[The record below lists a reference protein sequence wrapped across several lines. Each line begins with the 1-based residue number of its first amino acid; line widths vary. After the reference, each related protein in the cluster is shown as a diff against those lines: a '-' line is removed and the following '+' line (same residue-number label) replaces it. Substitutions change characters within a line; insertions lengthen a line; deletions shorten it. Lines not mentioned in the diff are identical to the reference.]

1 VIDHL
6 WQSTLFA
13 VVIALM
19 MPLFARQSA
28 GLRFWL
34 WFAAS
39 VKFLFPFS
47 LLIWLGGFL
56 PALPERAPLLV
67 VKSLVLPPVLI
78 APPAEL
84 MPATQFLWVLW
95 AAGALFLGARWLA
108 RWWSLR
114 AALKDA
120 PDLGVD
126 APVPVKAVASFLEPG
141 LVGIFRPVI
150 VMPRGIAEA
159 LSAGEMRAVLA
170 HEISHLSR
178 RDNLW
183 ASVQMLV
190 EMLFWFHPLVWWIGA
205 KLVTERE
212 RACDETVLDTG
223 NAPRTYAESILK
235 ICRFHLQ
242 PSLTCVSGVSG
253 GNLTARVGAIM
264 VHRRSADAD
273 GARILLLGSLG
284 LTAVLLPLL
293 AGAPGSAPVS
303 QLARQVASSMLY
315 APGLLALPQ
324 MKFVTPSAPH
334 VEPPVI
340 RVAEAPPAP
349 PPAEGALA
357 AEVIIAP
364 VVERTASV
372 IATKVSAAP
381 PQSGGNEVFCRKPQH
396 LKGSRL
402 LGPSVCL
409 KVSEWEALRAE
420 GRDITPDGRATM
432 AVAAPVVERP
442 RDVIA
447 TKVSA
452 ALPPLAS
459 TEPVAAETQ
468 DDRVVCRQPQRLL
481 GSRLFGRSVC
491 LKASAWADLKAQGR
505 DIGPDG
511 RTMTMSTSERVRSLY
526 PPACP
531 ASTPGGG
538 ISTTAGMPRGVCL

>member
-1 VIDHL
+1 
-6 WQSTLFA
+6 
-13 VVIALM
+13 M
-19 MPLFARQSA
+19 
-28 GLRFWL
+28 
-34 WFAAS
+34 
-39 VKFLFPFS
+39 
-47 LLIWLGGFL
+47 
-56 PALPERAPLLV
+56 
-67 VKSLVLPPVLI
+67 LI

-84 MPATQFLWVLW
+84 MPATQFLWVMW
-95 AAGALFLGARWLA
+95 AAGALFLGVRWLA

-114 AALKDA
+114 AAIKDA
-120 PDLGVD
+120 PDLGPHLTMD

-141 LVGIFRPVI
+141 LVAIFRPVI

-159 LSAGEMRAVLA
+159 LSPGEMRAVLA

-183 ASVQMLV
+183 ASIQMLV

-205 KLVTERE
+205 RLVVERE
-212 RACDETVLDTG
+212 RACDETVLETG

-242 PSLTCVSGVSG
+242 PSPACVSGVSG
-253 GNLTARVGAIM
+253 GNLKARVGAIM

-293 AGAPGSAPVS
+293 AGAPGGAPVS
-303 QLARQVASSMLY
+303 QLARQVASSVLY

-340 RVAEAPPAP
+340 RVAEAPPAAP
-349 PPAEGALA
+349 PPLAETALA

-372 IATKVSAAP
+372 ITTKVSAAP
-381 PQSGGNEVFCRKPQH
+381 PQSGSDEVFCRKPQRVP
-396 LKGSRL
+396 GSRL

-409 KVSEWEALRAE
+409 KVGEWEALRAE

-432 AVAAPVVERP
+432 IVAAPVVEKRS
-442 RDVIA
+442 DVIV

-459 TEPVAAETQ
+459 AEPVAAETQ
-468 DDRVVCRQPQRLL
+468 DDRVVCRQPQRLS

-511 RTMTMSTSERVRSLY
+511 RTMTVLTFERERSLY
-526 PPACP
+526 PPTCP
-531 ASTPGGG
+531 SLTSGG
-538 ISTTAGMPRGVCL
+538 IRSTAGMPRGVCL